1 MKRAGFDRRTP
12 GRAFRWATVLA
23 FATVLGACTDATS
36 AGPLFD
42 SEVVTPDQLAEIEPA
57 RLFRHSESGIRADSL
72 LPIMYISGV
81 RFSEARD
88 PIAHDCVAPLVP
100 RLTLVV
106 NVGASQTASF
116 GFVPGDGIEP
126 CTTSVRRYTPAD

>member
-1 MKRAGFDRRTP
+1 VIQAGT
-12 GRAFRWATVLA
+12 ALV
-23 FATVLGACTDATS
+23 FAGVLGACTDATS

-42 SEVVTPDQLAEIEPA
+42 SEVVTPDQLAEVEPV
-57 RLFRHSESGIRADSL
+57 RLFRHTETGIRADSL
-72 LPIMYISGV
+72 LPILYISGV

-88 PIAHDCVAPLVP
+88 PIAHECDSPLVP

-116 GFVPGDGIEP
+116 GFVPGDGIEA

>member
-1 MKRAGFDRRTP
+1 MRWGVIGRTAP
-12 GRAFRWATVLA
+12 AVVLA
-23 FATVLGACTDATS
+23 AVLGACTDATS
-36 AGPLFD
+36 AGALFE
-42 SEVVTPDQLAEIEPA
+42 SEIVTPDQLAEIEPA
-57 RLFRHSESGIRADSL
+57 RLFRHTETGIRADSL

-81 RFSEARD
+81 RFSEAWD
-88 PIAHDCVAPLVP
+88 PIAHQCAAPLGP

-116 GFVPGDGIEP
+116 GFEPGDGIEP